1 MLSLKVKAFFFGV
14 VLFDSIQLKLEETYC
29 IATHH
34 TLEVICIWILCNVC
48 YSV

>member
-1 MLSLKVKAFFFGV
+1 MLNLKVETFVFFI
-14 VLFDSIQLKLEETYC
+14 LSNSIPLKPVETYC

-34 TLEVICIWILCNVC
+34 TLEVICIWILCNIC